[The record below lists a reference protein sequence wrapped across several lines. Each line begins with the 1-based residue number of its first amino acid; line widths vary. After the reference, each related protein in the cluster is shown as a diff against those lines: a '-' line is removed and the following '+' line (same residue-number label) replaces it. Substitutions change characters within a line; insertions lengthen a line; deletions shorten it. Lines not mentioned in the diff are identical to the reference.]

1 MLGILRRA
9 RNFSVRTKL
18 IVACGLLALI
28 TGMVGAIAIWALS
41 STNGALQVVVNQS
54 ISAVDYLE
62 QAERDMIE
70 AQVAERSLMF
80 MKMGTPDAQGMV
92 KEHEDNLTQVEEGW
106 KKYTAIPAGPM
117 EKELWAPFEAAWKDW
132 EKASI
137 DVLKILA
144 EDTPVARRDAIDLS
158 MGEGA
163 AKFVKASDLLSKLT
177 ALRMNHARD
186 NAQREQDR
194 AAWFWRW
201 VIGFVIGALI
211 FAIFFS
217 VVLARYIALPLG
229 QAASVLHRVADGD
242 LTVELVGHL
251 STTAAAGMGEDEL
264 GVLIS
269 SLNKM
274 VIDLKKIISQIRTAL
289 GNVAATSD
297 RLTTTSRKLLGGAT
311 VQMEAIDVTTSSIL
325 QMNNSLTGSNEIAEG
340 LYHLSHE
347 TSSSVLEMT
356 SSIGEMSQHIKILM
370 EAINT
375 TSSSIE
381 EMSATVNGI
390 AESISALLVSAEE
403 TASSINEINA
413 TSKNV
418 EANAKEATR
427 LSQTVT
433 SNASNQGMRAVEK
446 TIEGMNRIRKDVEAS
461 SEIINDLGEKS
472 KKVGKILTV
481 IDEITGQTNLLALN
495 SAILAAQAGEQGRAF
510 AVVSDE
516 MKALADRTA
525 ISTKEISEIVSSIQV
540 GIENA
545 IQSMR
550 KGTAAVEEGVQ
561 ISQEAFEA
569 LQAIQNSSNQSFQMV
584 SEIER
589 AMKEQ
594 AVGIKRVDEAT
605 LRVTGM
611 LKQIEHSTH
620 EHKKGTNLIVATV
633 QRMQSTADQ
642 VNRAILEQ
650 TRGTQQINNAVTT
663 VQTKTGEVSKT
674 AKDQKTAGDLIVSSV
689 EKIRDITQQ
698 NTAMSSELNSAVE
711 TLVDDAKQLKNEV
724 NRFKVS

>member
-1 MLGILRRA
+1 MLGVLRRA
-9 RNFSVRTKL
+9 RNLSVRTKL
-18 IVACGLLALI
+18 IIACGLLALI

-41 STNGALQVVVNQS
+41 STNGALQIVVDQS
-54 ISAVDYLE
+54 ISAVDHLE

-80 MKMGTPDAQGMV
+80 MKMGTPDANGLV
-92 KEHEDNLTQVEEGW
+92 KEHQENLNQVEAGW
-106 KKYTAIPAGPM
+106 KNYTAIPASPI
-117 EKELWAPFEAAWKDW
+117 EKELWAPFETAWKDW

-163 AKFVKASDLLSKLT
+163 AKFEKARDVLDKLT
-177 ALRMNHARD
+177 GLRMDQARA
-186 NAQREQDR
+186 NAQHEQAQ
-194 AAWFWRW
+194 AARFWWW
-201 VIGFVIGALI
+201 VVSFVGAALI
-211 FAIFFS
+211 FAVFFS
-217 VVLARYIALPLG
+217 LVLARYIALPLG
-229 QAASVLHRVADGD
+229 QAASLLHRVADGD
-242 LTVELVGHL
+242 LTVNLIGQMD
-251 STTAAAGMGEDEL
+251 TTPGAGLGEDEL
-264 GVLIS
+264 GILIS
-269 SLNKM
+269 SLNRM
-274 VIDLKKIISQIRTAL
+274 VHDLKKIISQIRTAL

-325 QMNNSLTGSNEIAEG
+325 QMNNSLTGSNEIADG

-356 SSIGEMSQHIKILM
+356 SSISEMSQQIKILM
-370 EAINT
+370 EAINS

-390 AESISALLVSAEE
+390 AESISGLLVSAEE

-433 SNASNQGMRAVEK
+433 SHASNQGMRAVEK

-472 KKVGKILTV
+472 KKVGTILTV

-525 ISTKEISEIVSSIQV
+525 ISTKEVSEIVSSIQV
-540 GIENA
+540 GIEKA

-561 ISQEAFEA
+561 ISQDAFEA
-569 LQAIQNSSNQSFQMV
+569 LKSIRDSSNRSFQMV

-594 AVGIKRVDEAT
+594 AIGIKQVDEAT
-605 LRVTGM
+605 HRVTGM
-611 LKQIEHSTH
+611 LKQIEQSTQ
-620 EHKKGTNLIVATV
+620 EHKKGTSLIVATV

-642 VNRAILEQ
+642 VNRAIVEQ
-650 TRGTQQINNAVTT
+650 TRGTQQINDAVTT

-698 NTAMSSELNSAVE
+698 NTAISSELNSAVE
-711 TLVDDAKQLKNEV
+711 TLVGEAKQLKNEV